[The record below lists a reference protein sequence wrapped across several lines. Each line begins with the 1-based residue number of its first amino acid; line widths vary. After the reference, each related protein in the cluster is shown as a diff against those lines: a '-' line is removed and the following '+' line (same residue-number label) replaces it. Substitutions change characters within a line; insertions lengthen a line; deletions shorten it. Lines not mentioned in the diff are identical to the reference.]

1 MEEEHSSIQVS
12 SHSLIYTKKHNNLN
26 FLVLADLAG
35 LKLTGMRVGPI
46 DPETKVA
53 RVGVRPEAYT
63 KPKDFHE

>member
-1 MEEEHSSIQVS
+1 MCVIV
-12 SHSLIYTKKHNNLN
+12 
-26 FLVLADLAG
+26 DLAG

-53 RVGVRPEAYT
+53 KVGLKPEAYT